1 MLTHYGIF
9 LLCFGGKDGFK
20 TDSSLSEGA
29 LYALLFYEIKIW
41 ITKGSYFSFDGN
53 RRILC
58 VCKMM
63 ENGKERLFKPNYS
76 ALGPAA
82 TNALPAS
89 LPVYLV
95 KFLTKRFARSFALA
109 SHSATS
115 A

>member
-1 MLTHYGIF
+1 M
-9 LLCFGGKDGFK
+9 DV
-20 TDSSLSEGA
+20 
-29 LYALLFYEIKIW
+29 LLFYEIKIW

-89 LPVYLV
+89 FPVYLV